1 MQTAAEWLRGKCR
14 GSVWKSYCFC
24 TNKGQRSPFGN
35 CHWKVKIYIHDNSAT
50 EGDPMV
56 SSKVLFCVGGKES
69 CVGMTA
75 QYGDMALLT
84 ENALRRVFRV
94 GAYGD

>member
-1 MQTAAEWLRGKCR
+1 MAIVIR
-14 GSVWKSYCFC
+14 
-24 TNKGQRSPFGN
+24 
-35 CHWKVKIYIHDNSAT
+35 KVKIYIQDISAT

-56 SSKVLFCVGGKES
+56 SNKALFCVGGKKS

-75 QYGDMALLT
+75 QHGDMALLT

-94 GAYGD
+94 GA